1 MKEADRVNNIS
12 VIGIFMVTLINVF
25 LSTFGGAPQNPET
38 INGANGGANSNDLQ
52 TAVDGLHQQISSSSG
67 EITAESITMA
77 NSIVYT

>member
-38 INGANGGANSNDLQ
+38 INSANGGANGNDLP
-52 TAVDGLHQQISSSSG
+52 TVDGHHQQISSSG
-67 EITAESITMA
+67 EITAETSNAA